1 MSLNLGEL
9 EGFTRDWGPSMV
21 SDTYFNQHVLLKTME
36 ATRATYPGG
45 DFIRIP
51 LNVRGDRQDKTGKA
65 LGYTSSFDFP
75 KLEVGEVARFEPK
88 MEVQVIVIWDY
99 EVAKNGA
106 SEVQYADLV
115 QNRISWYM
123 KLMADRKSRYL
134 YGRGGNTVRPN
145 GFGDI
150 FDNTAPFGQIDR
162 SKSDAAVYRSYYST
176 TTDKRTVSRALLT
189 NEIVKVWDGAMKP
202 DIGITSSKV
211 WAQIN
216 ALLQR
221 DERYENRAM
230 ADAGFPNISFLG
242 VPIVYDKEIT
252 AVKSKDRHNITFLN
266 FDVLRDYA
274 CEGFDMKR
282 HPWARMPQNTGQYQ
296 VIVNFGNLC
305 SDNLRYLNRVDDLD
319 PDAMIAAAA

>member
-21 SDTYFNQHVLLKTME
+21 SDTFFNQHVLLKSME
-36 ATRATYPGG
+36 TTRATYPGG

-51 LNVRGDRQDKTGKA
+51 LNVRGDRQDKTGRA
-65 LGYTSSFDFP
+65 LGYTESFDFP
-75 KLEVGEVARFEPK
+75 KLEIGDVARFEPK

-106 SEVQYADLV
+106 SEIQYADLV

-123 KLMADRKSRYL
+123 KLWADRKSRYL

-145 GFGDI
+145 GLLDV

-162 SKSDAAVYRSYYST
+162 SKSDAAVYRSFHNT
-176 TTDKRTVSRALLT
+176 ATNKRGVSRVMLT
-189 NEIVKVWDGAMKP
+189 EEIIKVWDGAMKP
-202 DIGITSSKV
+202 DIGITTSPV

-216 ALLQR
+216 ALLQK

-242 VPIVYDKEIT
+242 VPIVYDKE
-252 AVKSKDRHNITFLN
+252 APVRASDRHHIMFLN
-266 FDVLRDYA
+266 FDVLKDYA
-274 CEGFDMKR
+274 CEGFDMTR
-282 HPWARMPQNTGQYQ
+282 HPWTRMPQNTGQYQ

-319 PDAMIAAAA
+319 PAAYVNAA